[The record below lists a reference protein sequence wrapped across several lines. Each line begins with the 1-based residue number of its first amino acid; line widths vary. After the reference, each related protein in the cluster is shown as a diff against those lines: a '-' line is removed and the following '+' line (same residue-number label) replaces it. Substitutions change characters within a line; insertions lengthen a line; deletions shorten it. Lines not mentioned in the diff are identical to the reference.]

1 MYNPCFRLCLLQGIS
16 TLLWS
21 LIKNVSMSFKRL
33 RIHHQHFS
41 SHSSETNTTR
51 RGFKCF
57 RKIVIWMYEVVGDAL
72 QESKRESLVKVD
84 DNLLYNICLEE
95 SDYSGLCIIPHYG
108 FHYLLW
114 FIHYS

>member
-1 MYNPCFRLCLLQGIS
+1 MCRCLLSVYGYIINI
-16 TLLWS
+16 LA
-21 LIKNVSMSFKRL
+21 
-33 RIHHQHFS
+33 RIPQRQTQQD
-41 SHSSETNTTR
+41 EVL
-51 RGFKCF
+51 KCF